1 MFKKAA
7 FASLYGTEVDQ
18 HFVMAELFYIYEI
31 DGDKAL
37 LSEKRRFERNDGR
50 CHDDEFFEKAY
61 ELLKDCD
68 AVFSA
73 KIGQSAANYLI
84 KKNLRVFEINAK
96 ITEVLD
102 SIIKENKKEK
112 TNG

>member
-1 MFKKAA
+1 MFKKVA

-18 HFVMAELFYIYEI
+18 HFGMADMFYIYEI
-31 DGDKAL
+31 NGDNVV
-37 LSEKRRFERNDGR
+37 LSEKRRFERNAER
-50 CHDDEFFEKAY
+50 CHNDENFAKVY

-73 KIGQSAANYLI
+73 KIGQSAAEYMI

-96 ITEVLD
+96 IIEVLD
-102 SIIKENKKEK
+102 SIIEENKKEK